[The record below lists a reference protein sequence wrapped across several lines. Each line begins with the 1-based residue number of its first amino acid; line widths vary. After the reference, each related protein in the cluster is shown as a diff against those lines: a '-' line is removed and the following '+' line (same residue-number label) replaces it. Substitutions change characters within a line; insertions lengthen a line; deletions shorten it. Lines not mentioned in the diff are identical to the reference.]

1 MLRALPLIGARR
13 PAWAVAGRWHQAR
26 GDLVLDHQSQ
36 GGPVSRGG
44 TVPVARAIHLW
55 LVRMRTAA
63 YAWLE
68 EVRFRTGVLLL
79 AGSAAIAGCA
89 TAAVIVAVHGG
100 SPAAVHRS
108 LAGQARPAAPPEV
121 RPSRPAARPPQPR
134 QAAPAARRTGSADW
148 TGNTTNTASY
158 IASSG
163 PRPNHRWRRGQRA
176 TGHWDHLTGR
186 DWWHHGHSPWHD
198 HSPWHN
204 GHSRWH
210 YGGAP
215 HPLGRHRPGHGH
227 W

>member
-108 LAGQARPAAPPEV
+108 LAGQARPAAPPLPV

-148 TGNTTNTASY
+148 TGNIDRPFGGRPPNLPHRTSAPL
-158 IASSG
+158 APSSERRPDNG
-163 PRPNHRWRRGQRA
+163 NRSQRTPR
-176 TGHWDHLTGR
+176 
-186 DWWHHGHSPWHD
+186 
-198 HSPWHN
+198 
-204 GHSRWH
+204 
-210 YGGAP
+210 GG
-215 HPLGRHRPGHGH
+215 
-227 W
+227 